1 MYPNAHKIIIIKSYS
16 TSKINLSIL
25 SYKYFSQTF
34 ANTPLFCYNK
44 LLERRNNMSLTAG
57 IVGLPNVGK
66 STLFNAITKQGILAA
81 NYPFAT
87 IDPNVGTVLVPDKR
101 VDTLSKMY
109 NPTRTIPTTFE
120 FTDIAGLVKGAS
132 TGEGLGNKFLSHIRE
147 VDAIV
152 EVVRCFD
159 DKNIIHVD
167 GTVDPIRDIEVIN
180 LELILS
186 DLEIIENRISKIGKK
201 AQTSKNKDDLKEYNL
216 LLRIKE
222 SLEKNIPARNLEFD
236 SDEQKII
243 SSFRLITA
251 KPIIYVANVSEEDI
265 MEGENNY
272 VKEVKEYAKKENSTV
287 VMICAKIESDLADL
301 DDEEKTAFLKD
312 LGIEESGLSS
322 LIRSTYSLLGLATY
336 FTVGSDEVKAWTFKL
351 GMKAP
356 ACAGIIHTDFEKGF
370 IRAEVMSY
378 DDLIKCGSEL
388 KVKENGKMR
397 LEGKDYTMQ
406 DGDICHFR
414 FNV

>member
-1 MYPNAHKIIIIKSYS
+1 
-16 TSKINLSIL
+16 
-25 SYKYFSQTF
+25 
-34 ANTPLFCYNK
+34 
-44 LLERRNNMSLTAG
+44 MSLTAG

-66 STLFNAITKQGILAA
+66 STLFNAITKQQILAA

-87 IDPNVGTVLVPDKR
+87 IDPNVGTVIVPDKR
-101 VDTLSKMY
+101 VEKLSEMY
-109 NPTRTIPTTFE
+109 NPERTLPTTFE

-167 GTVDPIRDIEVIN
+167 GEIDPIRDIEVIN
-180 LELILS
+180 LELIFS
-186 DLEIIENRISKIGKK
+186 DLEIIENRINKIAKK
-201 AQTSKNKDDLKEYNL
+201 AQTSKNKDDLLEYNL
-216 LLRIKE
+216 LINLKE
-222 SLEKNIPARNLEFD
+222 NLEKNIPARKLELNE
-236 SDEQKII
+236 DELKLI
-243 SSFRLITA
+243 SSFNLITL

-265 MEGENNY
+265 MNGTNEYVERVRNY
-272 VKEVKEYAKKENSTV
+272 VKEENSEV
-287 VMICAKIESDLADL
+287 VMICAKIESELADL
-301 DDEEKTAFLKD
+301 NDEEKIAFLND

-322 LIRSTYSLLGLATY
+322 LIRSTYKLLGLATY
-336 FTVGSDEVKAWTFKL
+336 FTVGTDEVKAWTFKL

-356 ACAGIIHTDFEKGF
+356 SCAGIIHTDFEKGF

-378 DDLIKCGSEL
+378 NDLIECGNEV
-388 KVKENGKMR
+388 KVREKGKVR
-397 LEGKDYTMQ
+397 LEGKEYIMQ

>member
-1 MYPNAHKIIIIKSYS
+1 
-16 TSKINLSIL
+16 
-25 SYKYFSQTF
+25 
-34 ANTPLFCYNK
+34 
-44 LLERRNNMSLTAG
+44 MSLTAG

-66 STLFNAITKQGILAA
+66 STLFNAITKQEILAA

-87 IDPNVGTVLVPDKR
+87 IEPNVGTVIVPDKR
-101 VDTLSKMY
+101 VEVLEKMY
-109 NPTRTIPTTFE
+109 MPNKTIPTAFE

-132 TGEGLGNKFLSHIRE
+132 TGEGVGNKFLSHIRE

-152 EVVRCFD
+152 EVVRCFE

-167 GTVDPIRDIEVIN
+167 GNVDPIRDIEVIN
-180 LELILS
+180 LELIFS
-186 DLEIIENRISKIGKK
+186 DLEIIDNRINKIAKK
-201 AQTSKNKDDLKEYNL
+201 AQTSKNKDDLIEYNL

-222 SLEKNIPARNLEFD
+222 NLEKNIPVRKLDFD
-236 SDEQKII
+236 EEELKIL

-251 KPIIYVANVSEEDI
+251 KPIIYVANVDEDTI
-265 MEGENNY
+265 IAGENEY
-272 VKEVKEYAKKENSTV
+272 VKEVREYAKKENTEV
-287 VMICAKIESDLADL
+287 VMICAKIESELAEL
-301 DDEEKTAFLKD
+301 ELEEKTAFLKE

-322 LIRSTYSLLGLATY
+322 LIKSTYSLLGLATY
-336 FTVGSDEVKAWTFKL
+336 FTVGPDEVRAWTFRK

-356 ACAGIIHTDFEKGF
+356 SCAGLIHTDFEKGF

-378 DDLIKCGSEL
+378 QDLINCGNEL
-388 KVKENGKMR
+388 KVKEAGKMR
-397 LEGKDYTMQ
+397 LEGKDYLMQ